1 MRRRISF
8 SKPAYMLM
16 SEIHAFYISNAFIT
30 DTRLKL
36 AKNQAN
42 ANPHPEAELL
52 LFENYSLSS
61 SMLSSKTNMRYSKKR
76 AKNKCVLFNEIKIII
91 MKMKVKMKN
100 RSHKY
105 NRNRSSLRHGYEY
118 TTYKMCL
125 TMMVICNKQ
134 HLSHI

>member
-1 MRRRISF
+1 
-8 SKPAYMLM
+8 M

-61 SMLSSKTNMRYSKKR
+61 FMLSSKTNMRYSKKR
-76 AKNKCVLFNEIKIII
+76 AKNKCVCFNEII
-91 MKMKVKMKN
+91 
-100 RSHKY
+100 
-105 NRNRSSLRHGYEY
+105 
-118 TTYKMCL
+118 
-125 TMMVICNKQ
+125 
-134 HLSHI
+134 